1 MRRFFCYVRRGSPN
15 YFMYQSELSRSQ
27 FVTLKRGRNQVL
39 TLCFYRKWMLCSPVR
54 TFIELRELLA
64 THEEVRQ
71 KIGNMEKK
79 YDHHFKV
86 VFEAVRALISQPEK
100 KKGKIGFKREWAGG

>member
-1 MRRFFCYVRRGSPN
+1 MDA
-15 YFMYQSELSRSQ
+15 MLSS
-27 FVTLKRGRNQVL
+27 VLKSDRAIAENIQI
-39 TLCFYRKWMLCSPVR
+39 MR

-64 THEEVRQ
+64 THEEVSQ

-100 KKGKIGFKREWAGG
+100 KKGKIGFKRE

>member
-1 MRRFFCYVRRGSPN
+1 MFLQK
-15 YFMYQSELSRSQ
+15 MDAMLSS
-27 FVTLKRGRNQVL
+27 VLKSDRAIAENIQI
-39 TLCFYRKWMLCSPVR
+39 MR

-100 KKGKIGFKREWAGG
+100 KKGKIGFKRE

>member
-1 MRRFFCYVRRGSPN
+1 MFLQK
-15 YFMYQSELSRSQ
+15 MDAMLSS
-27 FVTLKRGRNQVL
+27 VLKSDRAIAENIQI
-39 TLCFYRKWMLCSPVR
+39 MR

-64 THEEVRQ
+64 THEEVSQ